1 MKDIETTR
9 LILRDASVSDAED
22 MFEYAKLEEV
32 TKHLSWK
39 PHLTIKDSEKIL
51 DMLSNEAK
59 EKDSYAFKA
68 IVLKE
73 NNKMIGTIDARIFGD
88 GLKDAEFGYCLNPEY
103 WSKGYMSEAL
113 KAFIEALHKEHGV
126 ENIFGSFERE
136 NIASKKVM
144 QKNNMYYYETI
155 KRNFKNK
162 GEVELIRYKELN
174 CSYSNEPLS

>member
-1 MKDIETTR
+1 MKDIQTER
-9 LILRDASVSDAED
+9 LILRDASASDADD

-39 PHLTIKDSEKIL
+39 PHQTVKDSEKIL
-51 DMLSNEAK
+51 DALSKEAK
-59 EKDSYAFKA
+59 EKDSYVLKA

-73 NNKMIGTIDARIFGD
+73 NNKMIGTIDARIFGE
-88 GLKDAEFGYCLNPEY
+88 GQKDAEFGYCLNPKH
-103 WSKGYMSEAL
+103 WNKGYMSEAL
-113 KAFIEALHKEHGV
+113 KAFMQALHKECSI

-136 NIASKKVM
+136 NIASKRVM
-144 QKNNMYYYETI
+144 QKNEMYYYETV

-174 CSYSNEPLS
+174 ISC

>member
-1 MKDIETTR
+1 MKDIQTER

-39 PHLTIKDSEKIL
+39 PHQIVKDSEKIL
-51 DMLSNEAK
+51 DALSKEAK
-59 EKDSYAFKA
+59 EKDSYVLKA

-73 NNKMIGTIDARIFGD
+73 NNKMIGTIDARIFGE
-88 GLKDAEFGYCLNPEY
+88 GQKDAEFGYCLNPKY
-103 WSKGYMSEAL
+103 WNKGYMSEAL
-113 KAFIEALHKEHGV
+113 KAFMEALHMECNI

-136 NIASKKVM
+136 NIASKRVM
-144 QKNNMYYYETI
+144 QKNEMYYYETV

-162 GEVELIRYKELN
+162 GEVELIRYKELRI
-174 CSYSNEPLS
+174 S